1 MHASIMSRTASLLLG
16 LLALAACG
24 GGEKEDS
31 LSPEALQRL
40 AAQEQRLHS
49 ICSAESTYARLKGLV
64 FDEATRRR
72 GDASKAIDDEAA
84 ATNVSLLEPVTATG
98 DPTGVVVCSG
108 RLLLEVASAG
118 SAEPRRL
125 AADVEFA
132 AQAASDGSGLVFEL
146 EGAEALVADL
156 AALGGPVAPS
166 RRPQQQQSDAPDNG
180 DHLAMHSTGPSFDCT
195 QTRLPS
201 ERMICSSRPL
211 SRLDREMAALYYDQM
226 AQADERRR
234 DLLRRTRDTFLARR
248 DRCGEAGC
256 IASIYEDRIGEI
268 RRISRGS

>member
-1 MHASIMSRTASLLLG
+1 MRFPAPFLG

-24 GGEKEDS
+24 SAAEEPPLPPD
-31 LSPEALQRL
+31 ALQRL
-40 AAQEQRLHS
+40 EAQEQRLHAV
-49 ICSAESTYARLKGLV
+49 CSADPTYARLKVLM
-64 FDEATRRR
+64 FEQATRRR
-72 GDASKAIDDEAA
+72 GGTAAAIDAAAA
-84 ATNVSLLEPVTATG
+84 ATSVSLLEPVTATG
-98 DPTGVVVCSG
+98 DPGGVVVCSG
-108 RLLLEVASAG
+108 RLLLEMADAQG
-118 SAEPRRL
+118 GEPRRL

-146 EGAEALVADL
+146 EGAETLVAEL
-156 AALGGPVAPS
+156 ASLGGPLAPAA
-166 RRPQQQQSDAPDNG
+166 PAPPLQGDAPLDER
-180 DHLAMHSTGPSFDCT
+180 HRALHASGPSFDCT
-195 QTRLPS
+195 QARLPS
-201 ERMICSSRPL
+201 EQMICSSRPL